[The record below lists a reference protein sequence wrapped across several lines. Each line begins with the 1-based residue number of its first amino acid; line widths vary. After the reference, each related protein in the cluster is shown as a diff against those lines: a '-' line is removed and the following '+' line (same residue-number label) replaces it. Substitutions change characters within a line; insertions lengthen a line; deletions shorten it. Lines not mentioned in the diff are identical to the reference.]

1 MKYDRSELCEVCV
14 PLLLHCISLPCGAES
29 LVNEVESTFT
39 NKDWRVRF
47 DGVSKVY
54 WIQFSLIMCYHLAML
69 DAAMVL
75 IIAF

>member
-1 MKYDRSELCEVCV
+1 M

-54 WIQFSLIMCYHLAML
+54 WIQCHVLSFSNAT
-69 DAAMVL
+69 MVL